1 MTALHVDLTGC
12 HEIHATIRASNFKEI
27 VILDKIKQAISYI
40 IRLIQF
46 CICFTDLI
54 MIFFLSNRFNF
65 TSIEIH
71 SLYVIQVET
80 CRLVYRW
87 SLSIGGRARASNSVA
102 AAGPADSRVFRDARL
117 ERELKSNAPWG
128 ERRWLATRLDSTRL
142 RSTPLDSTRL
152 DSARAEPP
160 AATLSVAAPRAF
172 YVSTAAAP
180 RIRDLIYTNVAQV
193 YVCMDVS
200 IAEDAPYSPS
210 HLSASSYVVPLFPF
224 FDSSSSRF
232 YGRFLSLALV
242 TSISRWLFRSV
253 RSPSRANTA
262 SWIRPCI
269 GGISAPSLD
278 REETAVSS
286 LDNML
291 AIFGI
296 RCRVRI
302 TLHYCFIISFKRTK
316 CKIEIMRKYNST
328 WWFLL

>member
-128 ERRWLATRLDSTRL
+128 ERRWLATRLDSARL
-142 RSTPLDSTRL
+142 PSTPLDSTRPGPNHRRPHSQWRRPAL
-152 DSARAEPP
+152 STFLPRPRRGFATWSIQTLHRYTCAWTYRLPRMPRTPRRIFQPLLTSFLSFLSSILPRLGFMVDSFLLLSLRRFLVDCFAPSDLPLARTRPRGYARA
-160 AATLSVAAPRAF
+160 
-172 YVSTAAAP
+172 
-180 RIRDLIYTNVAQV
+180 
-193 YVCMDVS
+193 
-200 IAEDAPYSPS
+200 
-210 HLSASSYVVPLFPF
+210 
-224 FDSSSSRF
+224 
-232 YGRFLSLALV
+232 
-242 TSISRWLFRSV
+242 
-253 RSPSRANTA
+253 
-262 SWIRPCI
+262 
-269 GGISAPSLD
+269 
-278 REETAVSS
+278 
-286 LDNML
+286 
-291 AIFGI
+291 
-296 RCRVRI
+296 
-302 TLHYCFIISFKRTK
+302 
-316 CKIEIMRKYNST
+316 
-328 WWFLL
+328 